1 MITTGEEKN
10 GLKEIFQSINHRVSL
25 KLSKIFFFFIQKLSF
40 SKMNIINVCLR
51 IKQAKAIYEKL
62 DIFYQEDYLDIRCVN
77 LVRNTFFLSGDGI
90 VSLYLFDISF
100 PVLFS
105 TERKDER
112 TVIGECFLI

>member
-1 MITTGEEKN
+1 MITTGEDGI
-10 GLKEIFQSINHRVSL
+10 GLKEIFQSINHRVSW
-25 KLSKIFFFFIQKLSF
+25 KLSKIFFFIQKLSF

-62 DIFYQEDYLDIRCVN
+62 DIFYQEDCLDIRCVN

-105 TERKDER
+105 TEMDELSL
-112 TVIGECFLI
+112 VSAFLYD